1 MHGNISCIAAAD
13 APATAPSSAV
23 PRRPLVVRVGKKLR
37 RHVDSLVAR
46 SSLVPNAPVLDPA
59 DFAWTA
65 RLRDA
70 WQTVRDEAIAVTRN
84 PDAVPAL
91 AAISPDHKRIA
102 ADDKWRS
109 FFLVGYGQ
117 TIADNVARCP
127 RTAALLAQIPGLN
140 SGFFSILKPGTHIP
154 AHRGVTKGLLTCHL
168 GLQVPRGDGLRMR
181 VGGETVGWSEGGTLL
196 FDDTYEHEVW
206 NDTDETRI
214 VLLVQFERPLAQ
226 PGRAVARAFLGGVRR
241 SPFVREATAN
251 IARWEETMRRVEAT
265 AN

>member
-1 MHGNISCIAAAD
+1 
-13 APATAPSSAV
+13 
-23 PRRPLVVRVGKKLR
+23 
-37 RHVDSLVAR
+37 
-46 SSLVPNAPVLDPA
+46 
-59 DFAWTA
+59 
-65 RLRDA
+65 
-70 WQTVRDEAIAVTRN
+70 
-84 PDAVPAL
+84 
-91 AAISPDHKRIA
+91 
-102 ADDKWRS
+102 
-109 FFLVGYGQ
+109 
-117 TIADNVARCP
+117 
-127 RTAALLAQIPGLN
+127 
-140 SGFFSILKPGTHIP
+140 
-154 AHRGVTKGLLTCHL
+154 
-168 GLQVPRGDGLRMR
+168 MR